1 MTKEMR
7 ISKPPKNKN
16 GLNNLVG
23 FIPDDSK
30 TIISLSEDIAFR
42 TNADVIKAA
51 KGVIWEII
59 FGKTVIESIKKVDKS
74 APLITISSRSFRTW
88 LSHAS
93 ESNPIITVK
102 NDNESFLIIYLSI
115 FFIL

>member
-1 MTKEMR
+1 MTKKIVMEL
-7 ISKPPKNKN
+7 PKNKN

-51 KGVIWEII
+51 KGVI
-59 FGKTVIESIKKVDKS
+59 
-74 APLITISSRSFRTW
+74 
-88 LSHAS
+88 
-93 ESNPIITVK
+93 
-102 NDNESFLIIYLSI
+102 
-115 FFIL
+115 